1 MRASEKY
8 NEDTQKKKEK
18 KKKNMKHLEL
28 EPEGKIKQ
36 RRKK

>member
-8 NEDTQKKKEK
+8 NEDTQKKKRK

>member
-8 NEDTQKKKEK
+8 NEDTQKKKE

>member
-18 KKKNMKHLEL
+18 KKKHETF
-28 EPEGKIKQ
+28 GVRA
-36 RRKK
+36 RRKN